1 MAECRNL
8 ASNIFGFFYE
18 GLGEGLMHRG
28 WMSCRYRVSL
38 EWELAT
44 RLLAEWV
51 GHRRVGLLG
60 TDGLRGGTGLGEC
73 EAFMPSKKFV
83 NRLRS
88 SAHLGRTAGA
98 GLHGAG
104 FGT

>member
-18 GLGEGLMHRG
+18 GLGEGPMRRG

-44 RLLAEWV
+44 SSV
-51 GHRRVGLLG
+51 GGVGEPSS
-60 TDGLRGGTGLGEC
+60 RGAIGDERFGGG
-73 EAFMPSKKFV
+73 
-83 NRLRS
+83 N
-88 SAHLGRTAGA
+88 GA
-98 GLHGAG
+98 WRM
-104 FGT
+104 